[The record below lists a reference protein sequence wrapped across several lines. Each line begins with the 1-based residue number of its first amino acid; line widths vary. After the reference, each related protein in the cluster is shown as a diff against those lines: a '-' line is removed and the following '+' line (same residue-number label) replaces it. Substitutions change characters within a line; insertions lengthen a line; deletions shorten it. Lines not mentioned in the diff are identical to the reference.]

1 MDTQPLGLTH
11 LFTSIVLVAV
21 RLHIPNYLMTE
32 ELGYLGCLEYEA
44 LDVAQGV
51 MAQRLHDLGHKEK
64 CEVDWVLY
72 EYAMRVL

>member
-1 MDTQPLGLTH
+1 
-11 LFTSIVLVAV
+11 
-21 RLHIPNYLMTE
+21 MTE